1 MNLKKYLR
9 KRQVYFG
16 DTVFKIKK
24 IKKDKKF
31 FYVYIDSYTL
41 EKELYCI
48 KLKTLKWERD
58 KDGIERIQVCDSI

>member
-9 KRQVYFG
+9 KHQVYFK
-16 DTVFKIKK
+16 DTIFKIKK

-31 FYVYIDSYTL
+31 FYVYIDTF

-58 KDGIERIQVCDSI
+58 KDGLERIQVCDSI